1 MVEELRS
8 AEPGNGAPEER
19 SGAAPSAR
27 GGSGPRRSRGGVGK
41 RFQGKPKVC
50 LFCVEK
56 GQRID
61 YKQADLLRRF
71 VNESGKIRPRRF
83 VLRARRCQAQRSS
96 TLRPCRILPKSSPA
110 RGVEPGVKV
119 RMESLRRPER
129 LRRGAR
135 PPVRR
140 ADPPA

>member
-8 AEPGNGAPEER
+8 AEPGNGAP
-19 SGAAPSAR
+19 GAR
-27 GGSGPRRSRGGVGK
+27 GGSGPRRSRGGGGK

-71 VNESGKIRPRRF
+71 VNESGKIRPRRQTGTCARHQRLLS
-83 VLRARRCQAQRSS
+83 VAIKRARHLALIPFTTR
-96 TLRPCRILPKSSPA
+96 PA
-110 RGVEPGVKV
+110 R
-119 RMESLRRPER
+119 
-129 LRRGAR
+129 
-135 PPVRR
+135 
-140 ADPPA
+140 

>member
-71 VNESGKIRPRRF
+71 GGPPAVRLLTYDDDRPAAALVDNIAIELGELVRH
-83 VLRARRCQAQRSS
+83 
-96 TLRPCRILPKSSPA
+96 PA
-110 RGVEPGVKV
+110 SDAGSVDRGVLDGVSA
-119 RMESLRRPER
+119 RSLAGR
-129 LRRGAR
+129 LAGVFDRVAASR
-135 PPVRR
+135 
-140 ADPPA
+140 